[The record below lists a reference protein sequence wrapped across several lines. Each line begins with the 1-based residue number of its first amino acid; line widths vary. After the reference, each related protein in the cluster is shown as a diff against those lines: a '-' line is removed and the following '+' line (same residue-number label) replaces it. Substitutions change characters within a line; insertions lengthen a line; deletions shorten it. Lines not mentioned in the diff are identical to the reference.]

1 MHNKNKKKA
10 LQSHVLTALPSGEE
24 ETGKEIATTPVR
36 GHHKKGPPVDH
47 LNPGLL
53 LPRLPNPPIKLLP
66 RTKSKTKRVARSEKN
81 QSNSRNASRKE
92 KKGKE
97 KKTKPVP
104 VMLPKNPTGCAN
116 KKYRRPPPLPLFQ
129 LAPRKSPTPSS
140 SRRAPSTSPPPCS
153 SESPGRRRRRRCG

>member
-92 KKGKE
+92 KKEKE
-97 KKTKPVP
+97 KKARPNSVAEKTHWVCKQKVP
-104 VMLPKNPTGCAN
+104 QV
-116 KKYRRPPPLPLFQ
+116 PPLPLFQ